1 MNYQETTNKING
13 KDYYLIW
20 RIEFWQIE
28 GEPVRVLVFDIE
40 KTKSRN
46 LIEHQ
51 SELKADQYELANV
64 FL

>member
-1 MNYQETTNKING
+1 MNYQETTTTRNRKP
-13 KDYYLIW
+13 YHLVW

-28 GEPVRVLVFDIE
+28 GEPIRVLVFDIE

-46 LIEHQ
+46 KTEPVFEAHEA
-51 SELKADQYELANV
+51 ELETV